1 MNEQRKLDNKVTVI
15 TIGSGGIGFAAAR
28 LFHQHGAQLVL
39 AAQDE
44 STLGAAAELLGAPVR
59 LVACDLSTSAGVD
72 CLIDAVE
79 DYFGFIDVLLVDPG
93 TARTPDP
100 RDVDGAAFDQY
111 INAHLKSAFLTVTRF
126 RDMLNDNASVVLTA
140 AAHQCGGHG
149 APLHML
155 TRAALTGLARSLA
168 ADTQLLARG
177 IRVNS
182 LSPGSLRT
190 PSIMCEDPAA
200 RQAMDAHVTVTVPL
214 RRLGTTEEVARA
226 ALYLAGP
233 DSAYTTGSDL
243 PVDGGLARL

>member
-1 MNEQRKLDNKVTVI
+1 MNEQRKLDNKVTVV
-15 TIGSGGIGFAAAR
+15 TIGSSGIGLAAAR

-44 STLGAAAELLGAPVR
+44 AKLDAAAVLLGGPVR
-59 LVACDLSTSAGVD
+59 PVACDLSTSDGVD
-72 CLIDAVE
+72 RLIDAVE
-79 DYFGFIDVLLVDPG
+79 DRFGFIDVLLVDTG

-100 RDVDGAAFDQY
+100 CEVDEAAFDQH
-111 INAHLKSAFLTVTRF
+111 INVHLKSAFFTVTRS
-126 RDMLNDNASVVLTA
+126 RDLLNDNASVILTA
-140 AAHQCGGHG
+140 AAPRRGGPA

-155 TRAALTGLARSLA
+155 TRAALTGFARSLA

-182 LSPGSLRT
+182 LSPGSLHT
-190 PSIMCEDPAA
+190 PSVTGGDPAA
-200 RQAMDAHVTVTVPL
+200 RQAMDAHVTATVPM

>member
-15 TIGSGGIGFAAAR
+15 TIGSSGIGLAAAR

-44 STLGAAAELLGAPVR
+44 ATLDAAAELLGGPVH
-59 LVACDLSTSAGVD
+59 LVACDLSTSTGVD
-72 CLIDAVE
+72 RLIDAVE
-79 DYFGFIDVLLVDPG
+79 DRFGFIDVLLVDAG
-93 TARTPDP
+93 TARAPDP
-100 RDVDGAAFDQY
+100 YDVDDAAFDQY
-111 INAHLKSAFLTVTRF
+111 INGHLRSAFFTVTMS
-126 RDMLNDNASVVLTA
+126 RDMLNDNASVILTA
-140 AAHQCGGHG
+140 AAHRHGGHG
-149 APLHML
+149 APLHVL

-190 PSIMCEDPAA
+190 PSNMYDDPAA
-200 RQAMDAHVTVTVPL
+200 RQAMDAHITATVPM
-214 RRLGTTEEVARA
+214 RRLGTTEEAARA